1 MTQALWFPKRWPPT
15 TPDAIQLYSLATPNG
30 QKISVCLEELDLN
43 YDAHLIHIGKN
54 DQFDPDYLKLSPN
67 GKIPAILDPNG
78 PEGQPII
85 LMESIVILQYLA
97 DLTGRLF
104 PQTYR
109 ARLDALQ
116 WLTFQ
121 AAHIGPMFGQ
131 FGHFYKYAKDLTSDN
146 YAKNRY
152 TNETKRLLGVLN
164 TRLQDRNYI
173 MGDYS
178 IVDIAIVPWVEC
190 LENYYN
196 ASEHLD
202 LPSFEHVQQWRKRVT
217 SRPAYS
223 RGKDVCTP

>member
-1 MTQALWFPKRWPPT
+1 
-15 TPDAIQLYSLATPNG
+15 
-30 QKISVCLEELDLN
+30 
-43 YDAHLIHIGKN
+43 
-54 DQFDPDYLKLSPN
+54 
-67 GKIPAILDPNG
+67 
-78 PEGQPII
+78 
-85 LMESIVILQYLA
+85 MESIVILQYLA

-104 PQTYR
+104 PRTYR

-131 FGHFYKYAKDLTSDN
+131 FGHFYTYAKDLTSDN

-173 MGDYS
+173 MDDYS

-190 LENYYN
+190 LENFYN